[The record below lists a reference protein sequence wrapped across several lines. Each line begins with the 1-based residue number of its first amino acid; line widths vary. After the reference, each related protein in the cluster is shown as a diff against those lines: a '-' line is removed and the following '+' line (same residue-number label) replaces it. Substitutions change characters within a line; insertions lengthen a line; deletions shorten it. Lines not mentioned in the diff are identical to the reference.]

1 MTGIGA
7 PTDSSPVVS
16 AIHTVLTAFGLA
28 SRVSRKTPSLETEF
42 LLLSY
47 KDDFDYVWDL
57 KRGTGGGIVEWV
69 TSGADA
75 SARNVVLVWDGMPAE
90 RNYSTIN
97 VENYVTPYD
106 WAFALS
112 CMVSGDG
119 FKGAGG
125 AGGTPRLR
133 ILIFDLKSQENSG
146 AFASEV
152 FPVVGHAMPWV
163 RIYRSFQSAGAFT
176 ATTRAEEGDAL
187 PSPLT
192 PARAGSSC
200 GETFL
205 ADVSAIESR
214 VPSLNRERD
223 GKALRMLAELWRA
236 NMVRPGDRHHVGNLL
251 APRLLAQGLPAGL
264 RASVERAIDESSP
277 LRRALMTLVE
287 VIGLGRFEG
296 VASEAGLPE
305 RGIIA
310 AEPSKHQVFRGTN
323 KIRILLI
330 DDQYRL
336 GYQHVLG
343 YALFGDRY
351 APGRAKERG
360 GVWRTRAGE
369 SRINCVSSARYLFN
383 VLGRVPPVDKDWEL
397 PRVFPAS
404 CEILMLDLRLW
415 ADEEGRDDFLR
426 RLIKVCD
433 RLKAREIRDEKF
445 HAALERAREI
455 VGPPAPPEEGGTARP
470 ADGTRDVSEIEAV
483 ALLPLLLSH
492 YDPSLP
498 ILLFSSTHQRTL
510 LASVSHRPNI
520 IVSFTKPILSGYGEE
535 DTPARL
541 ARNLGKAF
549 AAALE
554 LHESRP
560 IWRRIAGTEWR
571 STPVFEIAWAAGGGK
586 TTVYNSPVTSWPPEA
601 QRTSG
606 GQQPPKLKGKRLQ
619 VTLADHY
626 RHYIED
632 ANYYDYASVPWEIIE
647 GSLIPDKFLDSPFNS
662 NPQFSL
668 EPGLSAKNHVAELLR
683 HIRNKKTH
691 GQARPPSGAAEFAE
705 YRFAALLAF
714 MFFLD
719 FLNDE
724 TVPPGRGAGRSL
736 WELSAYLRMRY
747 PHLRNRS
754 NKPLKPKF
762 LTANRRVGW
771 LDFVVY
777 TACHSAQAA
786 TTPNGATSFLSEMT
800 QDAVRELSGLLWR
813 AFWVENRGRVPEGL
827 KTGSRL
833 AATVI
838 AHDAKNVYVHASGS
852 HFYARM
858 PVAHSCRSWS
868 VGDGIVVLVKDAGTD
883 TPLVSEDMSTSRL
896 LVSVD
901 DPRVLPG
908 SIAAWFNPTPRQIG
922 APAQSRKT
930 GRYFARVTFATHD
943 DAHAALKR
951 LPNDRKL
958 KVRFAL

>member
-1 MTGIGA
+1 MTGTGA
-7 PTDSSPVVS
+7 PCDSSPVVS

-28 SRVSRKTPSLETEF
+28 SRVARKKPQSETEF

-47 KDDFDYVWDL
+47 RDDFKYAWDL
-57 KRGTGGGIVEWV
+57 RPGTGGGIVEWV
-69 TSGADA
+69 TSGAD
-75 SARNVVLVWDGMPAE
+75 SPARNIILVWDGMPAE

-97 VENYVTPYD
+97 VANYVTPYD

-112 CMVSGDG
+112 CVVSGDG
-119 FKGAGG
+119 FDGADG
-125 AGGTPRLR
+125 ACGAPGLR
-133 ILIFDLKSQENSG
+133 ILIFDLKSQEHSG

-163 RIYRSFQSAGAFT
+163 RIYRPVQTAGASP
-176 ATTRAEEGDAL
+176 AAARAEEGGAL
-187 PSPLT
+187 PSLLKP
-192 PARAGSSC
+192 PRAGSSC

-214 VPSLNRERD
+214 VPSLRRERD
-223 GKALRMLAELWRA
+223 GKALRTLAELWRA

-251 APRLLAQGLPAGL
+251 APKLLARGLPEGL
-264 RASVERAIDESSP
+264 RDSAERAIDESSL

-296 VASEAGLPE
+296 AVPEAGLPE
-305 RGIIA
+305 RGVIA
-310 AEPSKHQVFRGTN
+310 AGAGRHKVFRGTN
-323 KIRILLI
+323 KVRVLLI

-336 GYQHVLG
+336 GYQHVLA

-351 APGRAKERG
+351 APGNAKERG
-360 GVWRTRAGE
+360 GVWRMRAGK

-383 VLGRVPPVDKDWEL
+383 VLGRVPPVNKNWEL

-404 CEILMLDLRLW
+404 CDILMLDLRLW
-415 ADEEGRDDFLR
+415 ADEEGRDNFLR
-426 RLIKVCD
+426 RLINVCD
-433 RLKAREIRDEKF
+433 RLKAQEIRDGKF
-445 HAALERAREI
+445 HAALERAWEI
-455 VGPPAPPEEGGTARP
+455 VGSPEPPEEGGAARP
-470 ADGTRDVSEIEAV
+470 AAGTHDVSEIEAV

-586 TTVYNSPVTSWPPEA
+586 TTVYNSLVTSWPAEA

-668 EPGLSAKNHVAELLR
+668 EPGLSPKNHVAELLR

-691 GQARPPSGAAEFAE
+691 GQARTPSGAAEFGE
-705 YRFAALLAF
+705 YRLAALLAF

-724 TVPPGRGAGRSL
+724 AVAPGRGAGGCL
-736 WELSAYLRMRY
+736 VELSAYLRMRY

-754 NKPLKPKF
+754 NKPLKPRF

-786 TTPNGATSFLSEMT
+786 TTPDGATGFLSEMT
-800 QDAVRELSGLLWR
+800 QDAVRELSALLWR
-813 AFWVENRGRVPEGL
+813 EFWVENRDKVPEGL
-827 KTGSRL
+827 KAGSRL
-833 AATVI
+833 AATIV

-868 VGDGIVVLVKDAGTD
+868 VDDGIVMLVKDAGSD
-883 TPLVSEDMSTSRL
+883 APLVSEDMSTSRL
-896 LVSVD
+896 LISVD
-901 DPRVLPG
+901 DPRVPPS
-908 SIAAWFNPTPRQIG
+908 SIAAWFSPAPQQVG
-922 APAQSRKT
+922 APTQSKKT
-930 GRYFARVTFATHD
+930 GRYFTRATFATHEE
-943 DAHAALKR
+943 AHAALKR
-951 LPNDRKL
+951 LPNDRKW